1 MNKANLLIVDDEE
14 LIVSN
19 LKFILKKF
27 AAEIYTA
34 SNGLEALDV
43 LTAND
48 IHCIIS
54 DIRMP
59 KMNGVEFLK
68 EVRSRGMNI
77 PFIVYTGHGD
87 HELMLEVGQF
97 GVFDFLDKPNL
108 DRLEEVV
115 AGGLTR
121 GFSPPEES
129 LSESEYHRLLKDL
142 K

>member
-1 MNKANLLIVDDEE
+1 MKNANLLIVDDEE
-14 LIVSN
+14 QIVSS
-19 LKFILKKF
+19 LKYILQKL
-27 AAEIYTA
+27 ANEIYTA
-34 SNGLEALDV
+34 SNGREALEIIA
-43 LTAND
+43 AND

-59 KMNGVEFLK
+59 NMNGVEFLK
-68 EVRSRGMNI
+68 ELRARGNNT

-87 HELMLEVGQF
+87 HELMLEVGKF

-115 AGGLTR
+115 SGGLSR

-129 LSESEYHRLLKDL
+129 LSESEYQKLIKSL
-142 K
+142 